1 MRTIVLSLLAI
12 AFLTTSCRRNA
23 NHTMNVLTFNIRF
36 DNPAD
41 SINAWPNRKDM
52 VADLIRFHECDVIG
66 VQEALLHQL
75 KDMEERLPDHN
86 WVGVGRD
93 DGKAQ
98 GEFSA
103 IFYNKKAFQLIDSG
117 TFWLSPTPDV
127 PSKGWDAAIVRVCT
141 WVKLMN
147 RHVGK
152 EVVVFNT
159 HYDHIGEQARQES
172 SKLIVQKIKE
182 IAGNFPVILT
192 GDFNSEPNSPAYK
205 TVAETFRDAYVATK
219 AKPYGPVGTWNGF
232 DYNAS
237 LDRRIDYVFVLGEV
251 EVAKYGVL
259 TDSRDRRFPSD
270 HLPVLTE
277 ITF

>member
-1 MRTIVLSLLAI
+1 MKRSFLLLAMACI
-12 AFLTTSCRRNA
+12 LLASCRRNA

-52 VADLIRFHECDVIG
+52 VAELIRFHECDIIG

-75 KDMEERLPDHN
+75 KDIEERLPEYK

-93 DGKAQ
+93 DGKAK

-103 IFYNKKAFQLIDSG
+103 IFYNKKAFQMLDSG

-205 TVAETFRDAYVATK
+205 TVAETFRDAYLATK

-259 TDSRDRRFPSD
+259 TDGRDRRFPSD

>member
-1 MRTIVLSLLAI
+1 MTRSFLLLAL
-12 AFLTTSCRRNA
+12 AGLMLASCRRNA

-41 SINAWPNRKDM
+41 SINAWPNRKEM
-52 VADLIRFHECDVIG
+52 VADLIQFHECDIIG

-75 KDMEERLPDHN
+75 KDIEERLPDHN

-93 DGKAQ
+93 DGKAK

-103 IFYNKKAFQLIDSG
+103 IFYNKKAFQLLDSG

-259 TDSRDRRFPSD
+259 TDARDRRFPSD
-270 HLPVLTE
+270 HLPVLAE